1 MKLRTLL
8 SSSFLCL
15 LLLVVSHADVYVSPE
30 EHSRMAKEGLERQLA
45 DVPKEEQ
52 VEFVRQKLREMPL
65 RRQEL
70 ELEVAQAEEAEAN
83 GTGRVPAYFLRKGFT
98 TLDYEE
104 KALKDWLAERG
115 VSPETES
122 SPKGVKESG
131 LVVPP
136 VPSPPFS
143 SVPLVALV
151 FVAAGALLGLRR
163 ALA

>member
-1 MKLRTLL
+1 
-8 SSSFLCL
+8 
-15 LLLVVSHADVYVSPE
+15 
-30 EHSRMAKEGLERQLA
+30 MAKAGLERQLA
-45 DVPKEEQ
+45 EVPKEKQ
-52 VEFVRQKLREMPL
+52 VEYVQQKLREMPL

-104 KALKDWLAERG
+104 QALKDWLAERG
-115 VSPETES
+115 VSPKTES
-122 SPKGVKESG
+122 STKEVKESG
-131 LVVPP
+131 LVPP
-136 VPSPPFS
+136 VPSPPFGA
-143 SVPLVALV
+143 VPLVAIV